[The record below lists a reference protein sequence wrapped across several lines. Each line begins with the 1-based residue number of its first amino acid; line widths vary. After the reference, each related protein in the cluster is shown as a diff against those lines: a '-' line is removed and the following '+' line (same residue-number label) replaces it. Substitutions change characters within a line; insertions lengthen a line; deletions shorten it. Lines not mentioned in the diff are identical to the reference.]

1 MDGLTPIPPGQEGPV
16 TVSISR
22 RVKAGREAEYE
33 TWLHG
38 IVEAAADFPGHMG
51 VNILRPSGQT
61 DGRYV
66 LIYRFDTWHHC
77 EAWERSDT
85 RAEWVAKLGDLVE
98 GDSELRR
105 VTGLEAWFD
114 LPEIPLPAQK
124 HAPQWKM
131 ALVLVVVVFVVVYPL
146 QLTILP
152 LTQNWP
158 HWTRTLTIAVIQVLL
173 MTYVLMPRVTKAL
186 RGWLFA

>member
-1 MDGLTPIPPGQEGPV
+1 MTELAVEPGQEGPV

-22 RVKAGREAEYE
+22 RVRAGHEAEYE

-38 IVEAAADFPGHMG
+38 IIEAASDFPGHMG
-51 VNILRPSGQT
+51 VNILRPSGKT

-66 LIYRFDTWHHC
+66 LIYRFDSWAHC
-77 EAWERSDT
+77 ETWEKSET
-85 RAEWVAKLGDLVE
+85 RAHWVRQLAEIVE
-98 GDSELRR
+98 GEAETRR

-114 LPEIPLPAQK
+114 LPEVPAAK

-131 ALVLVVVVFVVVYPL
+131 AITLIVVVFAIVFPL
-146 QLTILP
+146 QLLILP
-152 LTQNWP
+152 LTSDWP
-158 HWTRTLTIAVIQVLL
+158 HAARTLLIAVIQVLL
-173 MTYVLMPRVTKAL
+173 MTYLVMPRVTKLL

>member
-1 MDGLTPIPPGQEGPV
+1 MTEHTVEPGQEGPV

-22 RVKAGREAEYE
+22 RVIPGFEAEYE

-38 IVEAAADFPGHMG
+38 ITRAASDFPGHMG
-51 VNILRPSGQT
+51 VNILRPSGKT

-66 LIYRFDTWHHC
+66 LIYRFDSWAHC

-85 RAEWVAKLGDLVE
+85 RKHWTSQLAGIVE
-98 GDSELRR
+98 GQAETRR

-114 LPEIPLPAQK
+114 LPEVPAAK

-131 ALVLVVVVFVVVYPL
+131 AVVLIVVVFAIVLPL

-152 LTQNWP
+152 LTTAWP
-158 HWTRTLTIAVIQVLL
+158 HWSRTLLIAVIQVLL
-173 MTYVLMPRVTKAL
+173 MTYLVMPRVTKVL
-186 RGWLFA
+186 KGWLFA

>member
-1 MDGLTPIPPGQEGPV
+1 MSDLTVEPGQEGPV

-22 RVKAGREAEYE
+22 RVIAGHEAEYE
-33 TWLHG
+33 DWLHG
-38 IVEAAADFPGHMG
+38 ITAAAADFPGHMG
-51 VNILRPSGQT
+51 VNILRPSGST

-66 LIYRFDTWHHC
+66 LIYRFDSWAHC
-77 EAWERSDT
+77 QAWERSET
-85 RAEWVAKLGDLVE
+85 RQTWVAQLDGIVVGE
-98 GDSELRR
+98 AETRR

-114 LPEIPLPAQK
+114 LPEVPAAK

-131 ALVLVVVVFVVVYPL
+131 AVVLIVVVFVIVFPL

-152 LTQNWP
+152 LTTDWP
-158 HWTRTLTIAVIQVLL
+158 HWSRTLLIAVIQVLL
-173 MTYVLMPRVTKAL
+173 MTYLVMPRVTRAL